1 MIYRP
6 DVVIVDLAL
15 PDGSGVEL
23 ARKLTEKADPR
34 PAVLLISAAEEAVT
48 AEAAERA
55 GADGYL
61 VKPIES
67 FSTFQA
73 SILKMMPPELRPS
86 VDGVGHITADQI
98 GYDALL
104 HDFENV
110 LDLFREAVVEDNAEI
125 YEFAAQF
132 LAGVARTVRDTALAE
147 QADKMA
153 EAPST
158 EMRAQHAKTVIE
170 MVTERLNDGWAKAS

>member
-23 ARKLTEKADPR
+23 ARELAEKSDPR

-48 AEAAERA
+48 AEAAKQA

-73 SILKMMPPELRPS
+73 SILKMMPPELRPN

-98 GYDALL
+98 GTDALL

-110 LDLFREAVVEDNAEI
+110 LDLFREAVEDDNAEI

-132 LAGVARTVRDTALAE
+132 LAGVARTVRDTPLAVR
-147 QADKMA
+147 ADAMVDA
-153 EAPST
+153 ETTAA
-158 EMRAQHAKTVIE
+158 RAAQAKTVVE
-170 MVTERLNDGWAKAS
+170 MISERLNNGWAKAS

>member
-23 ARKLTEKADPR
+23 ARELAEKSDPR

-48 AEAAERA
+48 AEAAKQA

-73 SILKMMPPELRPS
+73 SILKMMPPELRPN
-86 VDGVGHITADQI
+86 VDGVGHINADQI
-98 GYDALL
+98 GTDALL

-110 LDLFREAVVEDNAEI
+110 LDLFREAVEDDNAEI
-125 YEFAAQF
+125 YEFAVQF
-132 LAGVARTVRDTALAE
+132 LAGVARTVRDTPLAVR
-147 QADKMA
+147 ADAMVDA
-153 EAPST
+153 ETTAA
-158 EMRAQHAKTVIE
+158 RAAQAKTVVE
-170 MVTERLNDGWAKAS
+170 MISERLNNGWAKAS